1 MRGLSKRKGFRL
13 GDSDVINEVDTY
25 DPAMFPNCD
34 TQFESARATA
44 RFEAGRAIVFEIHA
58 NITMYPT

>member
-1 MRGLSKRKGFRL
+1 MY
-13 GDSDVINEVDTY
+13 DTDTY
-25 DPAMFPNCD
+25 DPAIFPNCD

>member
-1 MRGLSKRKGFRL
+1 MKRRGIRL
-13 GDSDVINEVDTY
+13 GDSDVINEVDAY

-34 TQFESARATA
+34 TQFDSARATA

-58 NITMYPT
+58 NRTMRPA

>member
-1 MRGLSKRKGFRL
+1 MI
-13 GDSDVINEVDTY
+13 VINDVDTY